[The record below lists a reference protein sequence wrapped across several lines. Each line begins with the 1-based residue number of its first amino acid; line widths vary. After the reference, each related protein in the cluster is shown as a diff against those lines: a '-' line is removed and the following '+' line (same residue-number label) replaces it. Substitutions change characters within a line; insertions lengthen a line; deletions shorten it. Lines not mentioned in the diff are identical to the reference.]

1 MLKTNKAAA
10 GFTEKP
16 PLDIKNLSAT
26 GSTKKGMSKLKVI
39 TDFDASQ
46 SPYKA
51 QLTPLEGGPTMSPIS
66 PLTNTMQSI
75 PISEGQQS
83 ETVDFPLLSEE
94 DMKAFGI
101 TRVDTAKSSTSKLS
115 NSKKGLSGNIALG
128 SPSPSSTRGSP
139 KKKSSHKALI
149 RSVDLSDAPELK
161 MTKPP
166 PPVNSKSMKSSTVN
180 FNST

>member
-1 MLKTNKAAA
+1 
-10 GFTEKP
+10 
-16 PLDIKNLSAT
+16 
-26 GSTKKGMSKLKVI
+26 
-39 TDFDASQ
+39 
-46 SPYKA
+46 
-51 QLTPLEGGPTMSPIS
+51 MSPIS

-166 PPVNSKSMKSSTVN
+166 PPVNSKG
-180 FNST
+180 